1 MKTMYAVCEPGNV
14 VLKEKELSAPG
25 PGQVL
30 LKAKYSAMSP
40 GTEKGLMSEAIV
52 PLPAGIGYAMVAEI
66 IELGEGVVDL
76 KLGDHV
82 VTTGEHAQYLLMDAL
97 NCTPCPEGVDL
108 RQAAF
113 WNLAHTGMYAL
124 RRSNLQMG
132 EPCAVLGQ
140 GFVGAITAQIA
151 RLAGALPVVVTDLD
165 DVRLEA
171 ARNMGI
177 DITINTKKD
186 PEGLKRV
193 MKELGLNGF
202 PVVFEATGVRSP
214 LMQAAEILGERGR
227 LVMIS
232 QAHGEALP
240 PIDEPIMQKGASLI
254 GTYVNSKPYKLCRAD
269 LYIDGTW
276 PPVMGQRLHRY
287 SNSDCWTS
295 DEDIR
300 VFLNLIRYGRLDIT
314 PLISHEFDYREIP
327 EVYHKYVWEMDPT
340 LTGGL
345 IRWS

>member
-1 MKTMYAVCEPGNV
+1 MKTIYAVCEPGKV
-14 VLKEKELSAPG
+14 VLREKELLP
-25 PGQVL
+25 PGQGEVL

-40 GTEKGLMSEAIV
+40 GTEKGLMAEAIV
-52 PLPAGIGYAMVAEI
+52 PLPANIGYAMVAEV
-66 IELGEGVVDL
+66 IELGQGVENL
-76 KLGDHV
+76 KVGDHV
-82 VTTGEHAQYLLMDAL
+82 VTTGEHAQYLVMNEL

-113 WNLAHTGMYAL
+113 WNLGHTGMYAL
-124 RRSNLQMG
+124 RRAKLQLG
-132 EPCAVLGQ
+132 ESCAVLGQ
-140 GFVGAITAQIA
+140 GFVGAITAQLA

-165 DVRLEA
+165 NVRLEA
-171 ARNMGI
+171 ARNMGV
-177 DITINTKKD
+177 DITVNTKED

-254 GTYVNSKPYKLCRAD
+254 GTYVNSKPYKLRRAD

-276 PPVMGQRLHRY
+276 PPVMGHRLNRY
-287 SNSDCWTS
+287 ANADCWTS

-300 VFLNLIRYGRLDIT
+300 VFLNMIKYGRLDIT
-314 PLISHEFDYREIP
+314 SLISHEFDYREIP
-327 EVYHKYVWEMDPT
+327 EAYHQYVWEMDPT